1 MVDDKDIGYYEEL
14 INGFEIVRA
23 RTIRVIR
30 SWDFPR
36 SMDALNKIHEE
47 FARDT
52 FPGVYV
58 LFESKA
64 SKVYIGEA
72 KNLYSRLKTHL
83 TNPEDKIKNWDRV
96 IIISDGRLSSQ
107 SDFNDNVIRLA
118 IELYLI
124 KLFKLNKYS
133 VVAQG
138 EEQNINSQQKSIL
151 KSLLKE
157 LDFFLQKKALITKF
171 IQNNNEKE
179 ILNDELKKILSKKN
193 YSILDWSAYEADI
206 DNEHVYIRP
215 GSQKPK
221 GWQITFRDEFKRSLE
236 SGVGKLLIP
245 RGRIILIPFSELIK
259 IFEETED
266 VFSKSTIDIFIE
278 FTQDGEVFLKY
289 KKNIQN
295 ITQFALI

>member
-23 RTIRVIR
+23 RTIRVVR

-36 SMDALNKIHEE
+36 SLDALNRIHEE

-72 KNLYSRLKTHL
+72 KNLYSRIKTHISQ
-83 TNPEDKIKNWDRV
+83 PEEKIKNWDRA

-118 IELYLI
+118 IEIYLI
-124 KLFKLNKYS
+124 KLFKLNKYI

-138 EEQNINSQQKSIL
+138 EEQHINSQQKSIL

-171 IQNNNEKE
+171 VQNKNEEE
-179 ILNDELKKILSKKN
+179 ILNDELRKIIKKKN
-193 YSILDWSAYEADI
+193 YSISSWSAYEAII
-206 DNEHVYIRP
+206 DEERVYIRP
-215 GSQKPK
+215 GSQKTK

-236 SGVGKLLIP
+236 TLNGKLLVP

-259 IFEETED
+259 IFGED
-266 VFSKSTIDIFIE
+266 ENVFSKNTIDIFIE
-278 FTQDGEVFLKY
+278 FTSEGDVLLKY
-289 KKNIQN
+289 KGNIQN
-295 ITQFALI
+295 ITQFAVI